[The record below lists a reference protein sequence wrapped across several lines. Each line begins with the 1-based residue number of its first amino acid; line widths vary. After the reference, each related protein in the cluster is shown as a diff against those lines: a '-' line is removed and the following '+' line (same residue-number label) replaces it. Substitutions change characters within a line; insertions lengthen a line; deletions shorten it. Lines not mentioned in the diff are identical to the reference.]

1 MSTTVT
7 ERSRSA
13 GYSASPFSPHKSDV
27 YDGLRLRP
35 PVKKAIA
42 LLRCRIAIGFL
53 RDL

>member
-13 GYSASPFSPHKSDV
+13 GYSASPFSPHKND
-27 YDGLRLRP
+27 RP

-42 LLRCRIAIGFL
+42 QLRCRIAIGFL
-53 RDL
+53 HDL